1 MGSRSRGK
9 RIPRLIL
16 AYIAV
21 AAVVFMAFIL
31 GAALG
36 RDAATD
42 ENKSTGPSASAS
54 SPAPVS
60 SSAASAA
67 KVTLPDVDSANRSSS
82 DAVARL
88 AVQSMTTWD
97 TSRDQDETDAVDRT
111 KPVFDPVLAE
121 HMPTGGEDTDPWPK
135 KVAEADGFSTPQVS
149 DYRIATDYKVNPP
162 RTDSVDGRKVETT
175 QFLVTWN
182 WTNPTDG
189 SRMGSK
195 GQRIYTVTTV
205 ADGDQWSVIDY
216 SFRPTTGH

>member
-1 MGSRSRGK
+1 MGSRSREK
-9 RIPRLIL
+9 RIPRLLL
-16 AYIAV
+16 ASIV
-21 AAVVFMAFIL
+21 IGTGVLMAFL
-31 GAALG
+31 FGAAAG

-42 ENKSTGPSASAS
+42 ESKSAGPSASAS
-54 SPAPVS
+54 SSSPAS
-60 SSAASAA
+60 SSAAAA
-67 KVTLPDVDSANRSSS
+67 KVTLPDMDSANRSSS

-111 KPVFDPVLAE
+111 KPLFDQVLAE
-121 HMPTGGEDTDPWPK
+121 HTPTDGENTGPWPK

-182 WTNPTDG
+182 WTNPSDG

-205 ADGDQWSVIDY
+205 ANGGQWSVIDY
-216 SFRPTTGH
+216 SFRPTAGH

>member
-1 MGSRSRGK
+1 MDSRSRQK
-9 RIPRLIL
+9 RIPRLLMASMAI
-16 AYIAV
+16 
-21 AAVVFMAFIL
+21 AAVVFMAFVL
-31 GAALG
+31 GAASE

-42 ENKSTGPSASAS
+42 ENKSAGPSASAS
-54 SPAPVS
+54 SSSPAS
-60 SSAASAA
+60 SSAAAAA
-67 KVTLPDVDSANRSSS
+67 KVTLPDMGAANRSSS
-82 DAVARL
+82 AAIARL

-121 HMPTGGEDTDPWPK
+121 HTPTNGEDADPWPK
-135 KVAEADGFSTPQVS
+135 KIADADGFSTPQVS

-162 RTDSVDGRKVETT
+162 QTDSVDGRKVETT

-182 WTNPTDG
+182 WTNPADG

-205 ADGDQWSVIDY
+205 ANGDQWSVIDY
-216 SFRPTTGH
+216 SFRPTSGH

>member
-1 MGSRSRGK
+1 MGSLSREK
-9 RIPRLIL
+9 RIPRLML
-16 AYIAV
+16 ASIWIGT
-21 AAVVFMAFIL
+21 VVVMAFIF

-36 RDAATD
+36 REAATD
-42 ENKSTGPSASAS
+42 ERKTTGPSASVS

-67 KVTLPDVDSANRSSS
+67 EVTLPDVDSANRGSS

-111 KPVFDPVLAE
+111 KPLFDPVLAE
-121 HMPTGGEDTDPWPK
+121 HTPTHGEDVDSWPK

-182 WTNPTDG
+182 WTNPADG

-205 ADGDQWSVIDY
+205 ANGDQWSVIDY
-216 SFRPTTGH
+216 SFRPTTDH

>member
-1 MGSRSRGK
+1 MGSRLREK

-16 AYIAV
+16 ASIAIT
-21 AAVVFMAFIL
+21 AMVFMAFIL
-31 GAALG
+31 GAAAE
-36 RDAATD
+36 RDTAANDKESTD
-42 ENKSTGPSASAS
+42 PSASAS
-54 SPAPVS
+54 SPSQAS
-60 SSAASAA
+60 SSAPAAA
-67 KVTLPDVDSANRSSS
+67 KVTLPDVGSANRGSS

-97 TSRDQDETDAVDRT
+97 TSRDQDETAAVDRT
-111 KPVFDPVLAE
+111 KPLFDPVLAE
-121 HMPTGGEDTDPWPK
+121 HTPTGGEATSPWPK

-162 RTDSVDGRKVETT
+162 RTDSVDGRTVETT

-182 WTNPTDG
+182 WTNPADG
-189 SRMGSK
+189 ARVGSK

-216 SFRPTTGH
+216 SFRPTAGH